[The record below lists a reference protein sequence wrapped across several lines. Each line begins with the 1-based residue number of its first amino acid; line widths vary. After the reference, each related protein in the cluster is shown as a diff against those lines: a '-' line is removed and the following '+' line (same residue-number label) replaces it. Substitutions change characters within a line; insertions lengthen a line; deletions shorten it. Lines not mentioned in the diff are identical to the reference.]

1 MFEHRFKYF
10 LANGKRNRYFYIEA
24 THAVDPSHT
33 NNKRRVSY
41 TTTMWNKSFEYPLLE
56 SIHTKPIIFN
66 STYSSTTS
74 SSNNDTSTEEEED
87 GNDYTPPPI
96 KTVTPTPTEEPIL
109 TKQPTPT
116 TARTTNKGV
125 TLISESTG
133 VFSGELHVSHDQ
145 VLKWNSE
152 RVIKIKSLDLSKKQ
166 TMSNF
171 PTSYGLVNLIEPTG
185 VSIISDIDDTIKC
198 TKVLA
203 GARTVL
209 TNTFFNPTRAVS
221 GMADTYS
228 QWVRERRYIHT
239 NIYA

>member
-10 LANGKRNRYFYIEA
+10 LANGKRNRFFYIEA
-24 THAVDPSHT
+24 IHAADPTLDST
-33 NNKRRVSY
+33 KRRVCN

-56 SIHTKPIIFN
+56 SVHTKPNISS
-66 STYSSTTS
+66 STYLSATS
-74 SSNNDTSTEEEED
+74 SSNNTSTEED
-87 GNDYTPPPI
+87 DDDNDYTPPPT
-96 KTVTPTPTEEPIL
+96 KTTT
-109 TKQPTPT
+109 PTPT

-133 VFSGELHVSHDQ
+133 VFSGELHVSHNQ

-166 TMSNF
+166 TMSKF

-228 QWVRERRYIHT
+228 QWVRKK
-239 NIYA
+239 IYMYTYLCLVTMI